1 MPPPAQASGRRPD
14 LDTVFSIHPDGS
26 RNRIHPDAVAGRF
39 QQRKQVVWILLIA
52 IYLALPWITIG
63 GKPAVL
69 IDIGRRHFFLFG
81 KTFNAQDFWLAFF
94 FITGIGITLFVI
106 SALLGRIWCGYAC
119 PHTVFLEG
127 VFRRIEK
134 WIEGSPRAWRQLDAS
149 PWTARKIARR
159 GGKLV
164 VFLAIALLLS
174 HTLLSYFMPVDEV
187 FRAIISPPS
196 RHPTAFAFVLL
207 LTALVFFDF
216 AWFREQLCIVI
227 CPYGRLQ
234 SALYDQHTI
243 NVGYDAARGEPRG
256 KEREAGRGDC
266 IDCFRCVA
274 VCPTGIDIRNGTQ
287 LECIGCA
294 DCIDACDAVMDRVGR
309 PRGLIRYDSLAG
321 FRGEPRRFVRPRLAL
336 YTALV
341 LIGAVVFTIAALRRT
356 PFEANLLRLL
366 TSPWTI
372 EGERVTNAFVLHLE
386 NKQPQA
392 ETFELAARAPAGVEV
407 VISLPSVTLESLR
420 DQRVPIFARFA
431 RERFAPGLGFEL
443 EIRAAGEQRM
453 LRQSLL
459 GPARVPVSAQQR

>member
-1 MPPPAQASGRRPD
+1 MAPPGHAAGRRPD
-14 LDTVFSIHPDGS
+14 LDTVFTINPDGS
-26 RNRIHPDAVAGRF
+26 RNTIHPEPVRGRF
-39 QQRKQVVWILLIA
+39 QRRKQAIWLVLIA

-69 IDIGRRHFFLFG
+69 IDIGRRHFYLFG

-94 FITGIGITLFVI
+94 FVTGIGITLFVI

-134 WIEGSPRAWRQLDAS
+134 WIEGSPRARRQLDAS
-149 PWTARKIARR
+149 PWNARKIVRR
-159 GGKLV
+159 GGKFAA
-164 VFLAIALLLS
+164 FLAVALLLA

-187 FRAIISPPS
+187 FQAIVSPPS
-196 RHPTAFAFVLL
+196 EHPTAFAFVLL
-207 LTALVFFDF
+207 LTGIVFFDF

-234 SALYDQHTI
+234 SALYDRHTI
-243 NVGYDAARGEPRG
+243 NVGYDAGRGEPRG
-256 KEREAGRGDC
+256 KERGPEQGDC

-294 DCIDACDAVMDRVGR
+294 DCIDACDEVMDRVGK

-321 FRGEPRRFVRPRLAL
+321 LAGEPRRFVRPRMVL
-336 YTALV
+336 YTVLV
-341 LIGAVVFTIAALRRT
+341 LIGALVFTAAALRRT
-356 PFEANLLRLL
+356 SFEANLLRLP

-372 EGERVTNAFVLHLE
+372 EGDTVTNAFSLHLE
-386 NKQPQA
+386 NKQPHA
-392 ETFELAARAPAGVEV
+392 ETFELAARAPDGIDVL
-407 VISLPSVTLESLR
+407 ISLPKVTLESLR

-431 RERFAPGLGFEL
+431 RQRFAPGTGFEL
-443 EIRAAGEQRM
+443 VVRTAAEERVIVQP
-453 LRQSLL
+453 LL
-459 GPARVPVSAQQR
+459 GPLRR